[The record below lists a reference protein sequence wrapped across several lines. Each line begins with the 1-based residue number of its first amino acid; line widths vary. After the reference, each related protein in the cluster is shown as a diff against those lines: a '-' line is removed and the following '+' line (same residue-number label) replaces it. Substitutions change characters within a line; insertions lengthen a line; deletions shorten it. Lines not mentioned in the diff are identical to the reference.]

1 MFWLVRRSRIAPVH
15 LHTGAVVERAV
26 LVPLFVVATVAC
38 LYANT
43 GARTFVEPL
52 LARLG

>member
-1 MFWLVRRSRIAPVH
+1 MFWLVRRSRIAPCH

-26 LVPLFVVATVAC
+26 LVPLFLVATAVF
-38 LYANT
+38 LYVNT
-43 GARTFVEPL
+43 GARDLVDPL